1 MNRHPIASGDS
12 GAVAEISR
20 LSPATTS
27 DKVHALL
34 RVRDLDAGYSSKIV
48 AKKISFDLEAGSLL
62 VVLGVNGSGKTTVI
76 KTLAGLLP
84 AISGSILLDGA
95 PIGTL
100 SLKARAK
107 LLAYVPQTG
116 GAAWPFS
123 VREVIGAARYSRI
136 GVFGSFG
143 VDDSRAVNAAIE
155 AMDLTGMEDRAF
167 TTLSGGEARRVLIA
181 RALAQDCPAILLDEP
196 CAHLD
201 PGRQIELMEGLVDL
215 AAGGKALLVSLHDVN
230 LARRYAKG
238 IVLVMP
244 DGTAIAGSP
253 DRILVPE
260 ILEKAYNTEFLFG
273 HHEEY
278 GRYVLPVATLGD
290 KGDRT

>member
-1 MNRHPIASGDS
+1 MPSTTASG
-12 GAVAEISR
+12 GA
-20 LSPATTS
+20 SPP
-27 DKVHALL
+27 L
-34 RVRDLDAGYSSKIV
+34 RVRNLDAGYASRIV
-48 AKKISFDLEAGSLL
+48 AKNISFDLEAGGLL
-62 VVLGVNGSGKTTVI
+62 VLLGVNGSGKTTLI

-84 AISGSILLDGA
+84 AISGIVELGGA
-95 PIGTL
+95 PIGKLT
-100 SLKARAK
+100 LKARARRI
-107 LLAYVPQTG
+107 AYVPQTG
-116 GAAWPFS
+116 VAAWPFS
-123 VREVIGAARYSRI
+123 VREVVKTARYSRV
-136 GVFGSFG
+136 GAFGSFG
-143 VDDSRAVNAAIE
+143 SEDLKAVNEAIA
-155 AMDLTGMEDRAF
+155 AMDLAALAERAF

-230 LARRYAKG
+230 LARRYAKS

-244 DGTAIAGSP
+244 DGSAVTGSP

-260 ILEKAYNTEFLFG
+260 ILEKAFNTEFLFG

-290 KGDRT
+290 KGDRSCER